1 MLNRV
6 KYYISLLT
14 QIMGELLL
22 VALFFGSILAQR
34 LINYFG
40 A

>member
-1 MLNRV
+1 MQTL
-6 KYYISLLT
+6 KYYVSLLT
-14 QIMGELLL
+14 QIMGELAL